1 MLRIRLSRVG
11 KKKQPSYRIVVA
23 DSRSPRD
30 GAFLKIIGHYN
41 PLTDPAT
48 LVVQEEEAVRW
59 LTNGA
64 QPSETAAKLLTRAG
78 VMEKAG
84 RQPAKYQ
91 GKEMPAA
98 EKKKKEGAEP
108 AAPAAAATVAKAKK
122 ARPPATEA
130 AEPGAEGPPPEA
142 AEATEAPPEATE
154 ATETPPEATA
164 VTEAPPE
171 AAEATEAPA
180 EATAADEPKE

>member
-1 MLRIRLSRVG
+1 LLRIRLSRVG

-48 LVVQEEEAVRW
+48 LVVQEDEAVRW
-59 LTNGA
+59 LTSGA

-84 RQPAKYQ
+84 REAVKYQ

-98 EKKKKEGAEP
+98 EKKKKKEGAEP
-108 AAPAAAATVAKAKK
+108 AAPAAAATAAKAQK
-122 ARPPATEA
+122 AQPEATSTSEPEA
-130 AEPGAEGPPPEA
+130 QKAAPEA
-142 AEATEAPPEATE
+142 AEATEAPPEA
-154 ATETPPEATA
+154 A
-164 VTEAPPE
+164 AP
-171 AAEATEAPA
+171 
-180 EATAADEPKE
+180 DEPKAQD